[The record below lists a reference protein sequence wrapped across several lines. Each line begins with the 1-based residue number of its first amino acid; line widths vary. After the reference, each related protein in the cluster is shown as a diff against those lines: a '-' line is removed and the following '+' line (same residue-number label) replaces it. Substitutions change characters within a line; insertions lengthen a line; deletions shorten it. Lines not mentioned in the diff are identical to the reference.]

1 MSGLLVILCLMLLL
15 LSGLPV
21 AFSLASLALAL
32 LLVKGINLNVLPHIM
47 YSALDSFVMAAMPLF
62 ILMAMIMNRGNIGE
76 ILFGG
81 INKFVRHIPGG
92 LAIAT
97 LICCAIM
104 AAIAGTSTA
113 VAASIGIVAIP
124 AMLQRGYSRKFVV
137 GLMAA
142 GGTLGILI
150 PPSVPMIIY
159 ATVTG
164 ESIGHLFMAG
174 FVPGIVLTIILIT
187 YILIIARRKGIFVPE
202 EKATWKE
209 RWDGLKRA
217 IWAILLIPI
226 IMGGIY
232 TGVFTATEAA
242 GVGVIYSLIICLFI
256 YKTLKVRDL
265 YPVLMEGMLVSAML
279 LLIVSAALVFSHT
292 VTFWQ
297 IPQGLAAFVVA
308 AGWGKWAFIIFVN
321 LLYLLL
327 GCFLEAI
334 GMILITIPIFLP
346 IIKIL
351 NIDPIW
357 LCVILVMNIELAMVT
372 PPVGLNLFV
381 LQGIVKDTNMA
392 EIFKGALPFLLL
404 IVLAMILVMLYP
416 PLATW
421 LPSKMG

>member
-1 MSGLLVILCLMLLL
+1 
-15 LSGLPV
+15 
-21 AFSLASLALAL
+21 
-32 LLVKGINLNVLPHIM
+32 
-47 YSALDSFVMAAMPLF
+47 
-62 ILMAMIMNRGNIGE
+62 
-76 ILFGG
+76 
-81 INKFVRHIPGG
+81 
-92 LAIAT
+92 
-97 LICCAIM
+97 
-104 AAIAGTSTA
+104 
-113 VAASIGIVAIP
+113 
-124 AMLQRGYSRKFVV
+124 
-137 GLMAA
+137 MAA

-164 ESIGHLFMAG
+164 ESIGHLFIAG
-174 FVPGIVLTIILIT
+174 VIPGIVLTLALIV
-187 YILIIARRKGIFVPE
+187 YIHFFAGRGERNIRE
-202 EKATWKE
+202 EKASWRE
-209 RWDGLKRA
+209 RWGGAKRA

-226 IMGGIY
+226 IIGGIY

-256 YKTLKVRDL
+256 YRTLKVRDL
-265 YPVLMEGMLVSAML
+265 FPVFMEGMTVSAML
-279 LLIVSAALVFSHT
+279 LMIVAAALVFSHT

-297 IPQGLAAFVVA
+297 IPQGLAAFVVSQ
-308 AGWGKWAFIIFVN
+308 GWGKWAFIFFIN

-346 IIKIL
+346 VIKAL

-381 LQGIVKDTNMA
+381 LKGIVKDTTMA
-392 EIFKGALPFLLL
+392 EIFRGALPYLL
-404 IVLAMILVMLYP
+404 IIVLCMILIMLYP